1 MLQSIKNLSIRRK
14 LKLAFG
20 TIILFCTVA
29 ALLGALGIG
38 TVFTHSRTLYTDYGQ
53 AQGAVNRILAVFK
66 QNGLLTGS
74 LLLNRDP
81 QGQQQLLTALT
92 ANRTDLLDRLEAGD
106 TAGYFDHLD
115 PGDLL
120 ELESLL
126 DTYFAAQ
133 AEVVEMVEDGSADD
147 AVSRFTQE
155 LLVAGEAVNGMVQQI
170 IAAQELAGQEMLN
183 RLGATTSQ
191 VMILLGGFALFA
203 LIYSLVVTIRMSASI
218 GQSVQGLMDGM
229 ESLRSGV
236 LSTRIP
242 VRSLDDLGRISQ
254 KFNETCEA
262 LDTCVSHVNATM
274 EQVAAGRLVYDDTT
288 VFQGD
293 FLTMQQSI
301 VRMIEQENQ
310 LIRLVQ
316 STTEQVSSA
325 AGQVSAA
332 AQNLAQGATEQAS
345 SVEELS
351 AAVSDFSTRM
361 TAAVEDAA
369 ATSRKAGEAG
379 ELTEQTNEKMDQMLE
394 AMAQIYAASQE
405 MGRVVQSIENI
416 AFQTNLLALNAAVEA
431 ARAGSS
437 GKGFAVIADTV
448 RHLAIKSSEEAK
460 ETARLLQSTQSA
472 VDLGRELAAD
482 AAGLLRDTAG
492 AAEESAASTARVLSA
507 LTEQTA
513 ALEQIDSGLE
523 QISAVIQNNS
533 ASSQESA
540 AASQELHAQASELER
555 HVRVFSL
562 D

>member
-66 QNGLLTGS
+66 QNELITGS

-92 ANRTDLLDRLEAGD
+92 ANRADLLDRLEAGD
-106 TAGYFDHLD
+106 AAGYFDHLD

-126 DTYFAAQ
+126 ATYFAAQ
-133 AEVVEMVEDGSADD
+133 AQVVQMVEDGSADD

-155 LLVAGEAVNGMVQQI
+155 LLVAGEAVDGMVQQI
-170 IAAQELAGQEMLN
+170 IAAQDLAGQEMLS
-183 RLGATTSQ
+183 RLGATTAQ

-229 ESLRSGV
+229 ESLRAGV

-254 KFNETCEA
+254 KFNETCET

-351 AAVSDFSTRM
+351 AAMSDFSTRM
-361 TAAVEDAA
+361 SAAVEDAA

-379 ELTEQTNEKMDQMLE
+379 NLTEQTNEKMDQMLE

-492 AAEESAASTARVLSA
+492 AAEESAASTARVLAA

-540 AASQELHAQASELER
+540 AASEQLHAQSSELER

>member
-1 MLQSIKNLSIRRK
+1 M
-14 LKLAFG
+14 KLAFG

-53 AQGAVNRILAVFK
+53 AQGAANRILAVFK
-66 QNGLLTGS
+66 QNELLTGS

-106 TAGYFDHLD
+106 AAGYFDHLD

-274 EQVAAGRLVYDDTT
+274 EQVAVGRLVYDDTT

-460 ETARLLQSTQSA
+460 ETARLLQSTQNA

>member
-66 QNGLLTGS
+66 QNELLTGS

-81 QGQQQLLTALT
+81 QGQQQLLTALN
-92 ANRTDLLDRLEAGD
+92 ANRADLLDRLEAGD
-106 TAGYFDHLD
+106 AAGYFDHLD

-133 AEVVEMVEDGSADD
+133 AQVVQMVEDGSADD

-155 LLVAGEAVNGMVQQI
+155 LLVAGEAVDGMVQQI
-170 IAAQELAGQEMLN
+170 IAAQELAGQEMLS

-203 LIYSLVVTIRMSASI
+203 LAYSLIVTIRMSASI

-254 KFNETCEA
+254 KFNETCET

-274 EQVAAGRLVYDDTT
+274 EQVAAGRLVYDDAT

-301 VRMIEQENQ
+301 IRMIEQENQ

-332 AQNLAQGATEQAS
+332 SQNLAQGATEQAS

-351 AAVSDFSTRM
+351 AAVSEFSGRM
-361 TAAVEDAA
+361 AAAVEDAA
-369 ATSRKAGEAG
+369 ATSRKAEEAG
-379 ELTEQTNEKMDQMLE
+379 ELTEQTNGKMDRMLE

-460 ETARLLQSTQSA
+460 ETARLLQSTQNA

-540 AASQELHAQASELER
+540 AASEELHAQASELER

>member
-1 MLQSIKNLSIRRK
+1 M
-14 LKLAFG
+14 KLAFG

-66 QNGLLTGS
+66 QNELLTGS

-106 TAGYFDHLD
+106 AAGYFDHLD

-262 LDTCVSHVNATM
+262 LDTCVSRVNATM

>member
-53 AQGAVNRILAVFK
+53 AQGAVNQILAVFK
-66 QNGLLTGS
+66 QNELLTGS

-81 QGQQQLLTALT
+81 QGQQQLLTALN
-92 ANRTDLLDRLEAGD
+92 ANRADLLDRLEAGD
-106 TAGYFDHLD
+106 AAGYFDHLD

-133 AEVVEMVEDGSADD
+133 AQVVQMVEDGSADD
-147 AVSRFTQE
+147 GVSRFTQE
-155 LLVAGEAVNGMVQQI
+155 LLVAGEAVDGMVQQI
-170 IAAQELAGQEMLN
+170 IAAQELAGQEMLS
-183 RLGATTSQ
+183 RLGSTTSQ

-203 LIYSLVVTIRMSASI
+203 LVYSLIVTIRMSASI

-254 KFNETCEA
+254 KFNETCET

-274 EQVAAGRLVYDDTT
+274 EQV
-288 VFQGD
+288 
-293 FLTMQQSI
+293 
-301 VRMIEQENQ
+301 
-310 LIRLVQ
+310 
-316 STTEQVSSA
+316 SSA

-332 AQNLAQGATEQAS
+332 SQNLAQGATEQAS

-351 AAVSDFSTRM
+351 AAVSEFSARM
-361 TAAVEDAA
+361 AAAVEDAA

-379 ELTEQTNEKMDQMLE
+379 ELTEQTNEKMDRMLE
-394 AMAQIYAASQE
+394 AMA
-405 MGRVVQSIENI
+405 
-416 AFQTNLLALNAAVEA
+416 
-431 ARAGSS
+431 
-437 GKGFAVIADTV
+437 
-448 RHLAIKSSEEAK
+448 
-460 ETARLLQSTQSA
+460 
-472 VDLGRELAAD
+472 
-482 AAGLLRDTAG
+482 
-492 AAEESAASTARVLSA
+492 
-507 LTEQTA
+507 
-513 ALEQIDSGLE
+513 
-523 QISAVIQNNS
+523 
-533 ASSQESA
+533 
-540 AASQELHAQASELER
+540 
-555 HVRVFSL
+555 
-562 D
+562 

>member
-66 QNGLLTGS
+66 QNELITGS

-92 ANRTDLLDRLEAGD
+92 ANRADLLDRLEAGD
-106 TAGYFDHLD
+106 AAGYFDHLD

-133 AEVVEMVEDGSADD
+133 AQVVQMVEDGSADD

-155 LLVAGEAVNGMVQQI
+155 LLVAGEAVDGMVQQI
-170 IAAQELAGQEMLN
+170 IAAQELAGQEMLS
-183 RLGATTSQ
+183 RLGATTAQ

-229 ESLRSGV
+229 ESLRAGV

-254 KFNETCEA
+254 KFNETCET

-351 AAVSDFSTRM
+351 AAMSDFSTRM
-361 TAAVEDAA
+361 SAAVEDAA

-379 ELTEQTNEKMDQMLE
+379 NLTEQTNEKMDQMLE

-437 GKGFAVIADTV
+437 SKGFAVIADTV

-492 AAEESAASTARVLSA
+492 AAEESAASTARVLAA

-540 AASQELHAQASELER
+540 AASEQLHAQSSELER

>member
-53 AQGAVNRILAVFK
+53 AQGAVNQILAVFK
-66 QNGLLTGS
+66 QNELLTGS

-81 QGQQQLLTALT
+81 QGQQQLLTALN
-92 ANRTDLLDRLEAGD
+92 ANRADLLDRLEARD
-106 TAGYFDHLD
+106 AAGYFDHLD

-133 AEVVEMVEDGSADD
+133 AQVVQMVEDGSADD
-147 AVSRFTQE
+147 GVSRFTQE
-155 LLVAGEAVNGMVQQI
+155 LLVAGEAVDGMVQQI
-170 IAAQELAGQEMLN
+170 IAAQELAGQEMLS

-203 LIYSLVVTIRMSASI
+203 LAYSLIVTIRMSASI

-254 KFNETCEA
+254 KFNETCET
-262 LDTCVSHVNATM
+262 LDTCVSHVNA
-274 EQVAAGRLVYDDTT
+274 
-288 VFQGD
+288 
-293 FLTMQQSI
+293 
-301 VRMIEQENQ
+301 
-310 LIRLVQ
+310 
-316 STTEQVSSA
+316 TTEQVSSA

-332 AQNLAQGATEQAS
+332 SQNLAQGATEQAS

-351 AAVSDFSTRM
+351 AAVSEFSARM
-361 TAAVEDAA
+361 AAAVEDA

-379 ELTEQTNEKMDQMLE
+379 ELTEQTNEKMDRMLE

-460 ETARLLQSTQSA
+460 ETARLLQSTQNA
-472 VDLGRELAAD
+472 VDPGRELAAD

-492 AAEESAASTARVLSA
+492 VAEESAASTTRVLSA

-540 AASQELHAQASELER
+540 AASEELHAQASELER

>member
-66 QNGLLTGS
+66 QNELITGS

-92 ANRTDLLDRLEAGD
+92 ANRADLLDRLEAGD
-106 TAGYFDHLD
+106 AAGYFDHLD

-126 DTYFAAQ
+126 ATYFAAQ
-133 AEVVEMVEDGSADD
+133 AQVVQMVEDGSADD

-155 LLVAGEAVNGMVQQI
+155 LLVAGEAVDGMVQQI
-170 IAAQELAGQEMLN
+170 IAAQELAGQEMLS
-183 RLGATTSQ
+183 RLGATTAQ

-229 ESLRSGV
+229 ESLRAGV

-254 KFNETCEA
+254 KFNETCET

-351 AAVSDFSTRM
+351 AAMSDFSTRM
-361 TAAVEDAA
+361 SAAVEDAA

-379 ELTEQTNEKMDQMLE
+379 NLTEQTNEKMDQMLE

-416 AFQTNLLALNAAVEA
+416 ALQTNLLALNAAVEA

-482 AAGLLRDTAG
+482 AAGQLRDTAG

-540 AASQELHAQASELER
+540 AASEQLHAQSSELER

>member
-1 MLQSIKNLSIRRK
+1 
-14 LKLAFG
+14 
-20 TIILFCTVA
+20 
-29 ALLGALGIG
+29 
-38 TVFTHSRTLYTDYGQ
+38 
-53 AQGAVNRILAVFK
+53 
-66 QNGLLTGS
+66 
-74 LLLNRDP
+74 
-81 QGQQQLLTALT
+81 
-92 ANRTDLLDRLEAGD
+92 
-106 TAGYFDHLD
+106 
-115 PGDLL
+115 
-120 ELESLL
+120 
-126 DTYFAAQ
+126 
-133 AEVVEMVEDGSADD
+133 MVEDSSADD

-155 LLVAGEAVNGMVQQI
+155 LLVAGEAVDGMVQQI

>member
-66 QNGLLTGS
+66 QNELLTGS

-92 ANRTDLLDRLEAGD
+92 ANRADLLDRLEAGD
-106 TAGYFDHLD
+106 AAGYFDHLD

-133 AEVVEMVEDGSADD
+133 AQVVQMVEDGSADD

-155 LLVAGEAVNGMVQQI
+155 LLVAGEAVDGMVQQI
-170 IAAQELAGQEMLN
+170 IAAQELAGQEMLS
-183 RLGATTSQ
+183 RLGTTTAQ

-218 GQSVQGLMDGM
+218 GQSVQGLMDG
-229 ESLRSGV
+229 
-236 LSTRIP
+236 
-242 VRSLDDLGRISQ
+242 
-254 KFNETCEA
+254 
-262 LDTCVSHVNATM
+262 
-274 EQVAAGRLVYDDTT
+274 
-288 VFQGD
+288 
-293 FLTMQQSI
+293 
-301 VRMIEQENQ
+301 
-310 LIRLVQ
+310 
-316 STTEQVSSA
+316 
-325 AGQVSAA
+325 
-332 AQNLAQGATEQAS
+332 
-345 SVEELS
+345 
-351 AAVSDFSTRM
+351 
-361 TAAVEDAA
+361 
-369 ATSRKAGEAG
+369 
-379 ELTEQTNEKMDQMLE
+379 
-394 AMAQIYAASQE
+394 MAQIYAASQE

-482 AAGLLRDTAG
+482 AADLLRDTAG

-540 AASQELHAQASELER
+540 AASEQLHAQSSELER

>member
-1 MLQSIKNLSIRRK
+1 M
-14 LKLAFG
+14 KLAFG

-66 QNGLLTGS
+66 QNELLTGS

-92 ANRTDLLDRLEAGD
+92 ANRTDLLDRLETGD
-106 TAGYFDHLD
+106 AAGYFDHLD

-155 LLVAGEAVNGMVQQI
+155 LLVAGEAVDGMVQQI

-301 VRMIEQENQ
+301 VRMIEQKNQ

-369 ATSRKAGEAG
+369 ATSRKGGEAG

>member
-66 QNGLLTGS
+66 QNELLTGS

-92 ANRTDLLDRLEAGD
+92 ANRTDLLDRLETGD
-106 TAGYFDHLD
+106 AAGYFDHLD

-133 AEVVEMVEDGSADD
+133 AEVVEIVEDGSADD

-155 LLVAGEAVNGMVQQI
+155 LLVAGEAVDGMVQQI
-170 IAAQELAGQEMLN
+170 IAAQELAGQEMLS

-203 LIYSLVVTIRMSASI
+203 LAYSLIVTIRMSASI

>member
-66 QNGLLTGS
+66 QNELLTGS

-92 ANRTDLLDRLEAGD
+92 ANRADLLDRLEAGD
-106 TAGYFDHLD
+106 AAGYFDHLD

-126 DTYFAAQ
+126 ATYFAAQ
-133 AEVVEMVEDGSADD
+133 AQVVQMVEDGSADD
-147 AVSRFTQE
+147 AVSRYTQD
-155 LLVAGEAVNGMVQQI
+155 LLVAGEAVDGMVQQI

-183 RLGATTSQ
+183 RLGATTAQ

-229 ESLRSGV
+229 ESLRAGV

-254 KFNETCEA
+254 KFNETCET

-351 AAVSDFSTRM
+351 AAV
-361 TAAVEDAA
+361 EDAA

-379 ELTEQTNEKMDQMLE
+379 NLTEQTNEKMDQMLE

-540 AASQELHAQASELER
+540 AASEQLHAQSSELER

>member
-1 MLQSIKNLSIRRK
+1 M
-14 LKLAFG
+14 KLAFG

-66 QNGLLTGS
+66 QNELLTGS

-106 TAGYFDHLD
+106 AAGYFDHLD

-133 AEVVEMVEDGSADD
+133 AEVVEMVEDGGADD

-155 LLVAGEAVNGMVQQI
+155 LLVAGEAVDGMVQQI

>member
-1 MLQSIKNLSIRRK
+1 M
-14 LKLAFG
+14 KLAFG

-66 QNGLLTGS
+66 QNELLTGS

-92 ANRTDLLDRLEAGD
+92 ANRTDLLDRLETGD
-106 TAGYFDHLD
+106 AAGYFDHLD

-155 LLVAGEAVNGMVQQI
+155 LLVAGEAVDGMVQQI

-218 GQSVQGLMDGM
+218 GRSVQGLMDGM

-369 ATSRKAGEAG
+369 ATSRKGGEAG

>member
-38 TVFTHSRTLYTDYGQ
+38 TVFTHNRTLYTDYGQ

-66 QNGLLTGS
+66 QNELLTGS

-92 ANRTDLLDRLEAGD
+92 ANRADLLDRLEAGD
-106 TAGYFDHLD
+106 AAGYFDHLD

-133 AEVVEMVEDGSADD
+133 AQVVQMVEDGSADD
-147 AVSRFTQE
+147 AVSRYTQE
-155 LLVAGEAVNGMVQQI
+155 LLVAGEAVDGMVQQI
-170 IAAQELAGQEMLN
+170 IAAQELAGQEMLS
-183 RLGATTSQ
+183 RLGATTAQ

-218 GQSVQGLMDGM
+218 GQSVQRLMDGM
-229 ESLRSGV
+229 ESLRAGV

-254 KFNETCEA
+254 KFNETCET

-351 AAVSDFSTRM
+351 AAMSDFSTRM
-361 TAAVEDAA
+361 SAAVEDAA

-379 ELTEQTNEKMDQMLE
+379 NLTEQTNEKMDQMLE

-448 RHLAIKSSEEAK
+448 RHLSIKSSEEAK

-472 VDLGRELAAD
+472 VDLGQELAAD

-540 AASQELHAQASELER
+540 AASEQLHAQSSELER

>member
-66 QNGLLTGS
+66 QNELLTGS

-92 ANRTDLLDRLEAGD
+92 ANRADLLDRLEAGD
-106 TAGYFDHLD
+106 AAGYFDHLD

-133 AEVVEMVEDGSADD
+133 AQVVQMVEDGSADD

-155 LLVAGEAVNGMVQQI
+155 LLVAGEAVDGMVQQI

-183 RLGATTSQ
+183 RLGATTAQ

-229 ESLRSGV
+229 ESLRAGV

-254 KFNETCEA
+254 KFNETCET

-351 AAVSDFSTRM
+351 AAV
-361 TAAVEDAA
+361 EDAA

-379 ELTEQTNEKMDQMLE
+379 NLTEQTNEKMDQMLE

-437 GKGFAVIADTV
+437 SKGFAVIADTV

-540 AASQELHAQASELER
+540 AASEQLHAQSSELER

>member
-1 MLQSIKNLSIRRK
+1 M
-14 LKLAFG
+14 KLAFG

-66 QNGLLTGS
+66 QNELLTGS

-106 TAGYFDHLD
+106 AAGYFDHLD

-133 AEVVEMVEDGSADD
+133 AEVVEMVEDSSADD

-155 LLVAGEAVNGMVQQI
+155 LLVAGEAVDGMVQQI

-332 AQNLAQGATEQAS
+332 AAQNLAQGATEQDS

>member
-66 QNGLLTGS
+66 QNELITGS

-92 ANRTDLLDRLEAGD
+92 ANHADLLDRLEAGD
-106 TAGYFDHLD
+106 AAGYFDHLD
-115 PGDLL
+115 PGALL

-133 AEVVEMVEDGSADD
+133 AQVVQMVEDGSADD

-155 LLVAGEAVNGMVQQI
+155 LLVAGEAVDGMVQQI
-170 IAAQELAGQEMLN
+170 IAAQELAGQEMLS
-183 RLGATTSQ
+183 RLGATTAQ

-229 ESLRSGV
+229 ESLRAGV

-254 KFNETCEA
+254 KFNETCET

-351 AAVSDFSTRM
+351 AAMSDFSTRM
-361 TAAVEDAA
+361 SAAVEDAA

-379 ELTEQTNEKMDQMLE
+379 NLTEQTNEKMDQMLE

-492 AAEESAASTARVLSA
+492 AAEESAASTARVLAA

-540 AASQELHAQASELER
+540 AASEQLHAQSSELER

>member
-66 QNGLLTGS
+66 QNELITGS

-92 ANRTDLLDRLEAGD
+92 ANRADLLDRLEAGD
-106 TAGYFDHLD
+106 AAGYFDHLD

-133 AEVVEMVEDGSADD
+133 AQVVQMVEDGSADD

-155 LLVAGEAVNGMVQQI
+155 LLVAGEAVDGMVQQI
-170 IAAQELAGQEMLN
+170 IAAQDLAGQEMLS
-183 RLGATTSQ
+183 RLGTTTAQ

-229 ESLRSGV
+229 ESLRAGV

-254 KFNETCEA
+254 KFNETCET

-351 AAVSDFSTRM
+351 AAMSDFSTRM
-361 TAAVEDAA
+361 SAAVEDAA

-379 ELTEQTNEKMDQMLE
+379 NLTEQTNEKMDQMLE

-437 GKGFAVIADTV
+437 SKGFAVIADTV

-540 AASQELHAQASELER
+540 AASEQLHAQSSELER

>member
-66 QNGLLTGS
+66 QNELITGS

-92 ANRTDLLDRLEAGD
+92 ANRADLLDRLEAGD
-106 TAGYFDHLD
+106 AAGYFDHLD

-133 AEVVEMVEDGSADD
+133 AQVVQMVEDGSADD

-155 LLVAGEAVNGMVQQI
+155 LLVAGEAVDGMVQQI
-170 IAAQELAGQEMLN
+170 IAAQELAGQEMLS
-183 RLGATTSQ
+183 RLGATTAQ

-229 ESLRSGV
+229 ESLRAGV

-254 KFNETCEA
+254 KFNETCET

-351 AAVSDFSTRM
+351 AAMSDFSTRM
-361 TAAVEDAA
+361 SAAVEDAA

-379 ELTEQTNEKMDQMLE
+379 NLTEQTNEKMDQMLE

-540 AASQELHAQASELER
+540 APSEQLHAQSSELER

>member
-66 QNGLLTGS
+66 QNELLTGS

-92 ANRTDLLDRLEAGD
+92 ANRADLLDRLEAGD
-106 TAGYFDHLD
+106 AAGYFDHLD

-133 AEVVEMVEDGSADD
+133 AQVVQMVEDGSADD

-155 LLVAGEAVNGMVQQI
+155 LLVAGEAVDGMVQQI
-170 IAAQELAGQEMLN
+170 IAAQELAGQEMLS

-203 LIYSLVVTIRMSASI
+203 LAYSLIVTIRMSASI

-254 KFNETCEA
+254 KFNETCET

-274 EQVAAGRLVYDDTT
+274 EQVAAGRLVYDDAT

-293 FLTMQQSI
+293 FLIMQQSI
-301 VRMIEQENQ
+301 IRMIEQENQ

-332 AQNLAQGATEQAS
+332 SQNLAQGATEQAS

-351 AAVSDFSTRM
+351 AAVSEFSARM
-361 TAAVEDAA
+361 AAAVEDAA

-379 ELTEQTNEKMDQMLE
+379 ELTEQTNEKMDRMLE

-460 ETARLLQSTQSA
+460 ETARLLQSTQNA

-540 AASQELHAQASELER
+540 AASEELHAQASELER

>member
-66 QNGLLTGS
+66 QNELLTGS

-81 QGQQQLLTALT
+81 QGQQQLLTALN
-92 ANRTDLLDRLEAGD
+92 ANRADLLDRLEAGD
-106 TAGYFDHLD
+106 AAGYFDHLD

-133 AEVVEMVEDGSADD
+133 AQVVQMVEDGSAND

-155 LLVAGEAVNGMVQQI
+155 LLVAGEAVDGMVQQI
-170 IAAQELAGQEMLN
+170 IAAQELAGQEMLS
-183 RLGATTSQ
+183 RLGSTTSQ

-203 LIYSLVVTIRMSASI
+203 LAYSLIVTIRMSASI

-254 KFNETCEA
+254 KFNETCET

-274 EQVAAGRLVYDDTT
+274 EQVAAGRLVYDDAT

-332 AQNLAQGATEQAS
+332 SQNLAQGATEQAS

-351 AAVSDFSTRM
+351 AAVSEFSARM
-361 TAAVEDAA
+361 AAAVEDAA

-379 ELTEQTNEKMDQMLE
+379 ELTEQTNEKMDRMLE

-460 ETARLLQSTQSA
+460 ETARLLQSTQNA
-472 VDLGRELAAD
+472 VDPGRELAAD

-492 AAEESAASTARVLSA
+492 VAEESAASTARVLSA

-540 AASQELHAQASELER
+540 AASEELHAQASELER

>member
-53 AQGAVNRILAVFK
+53 AQGAANRILAVFK
-66 QNGLLTGS
+66 QNELLTGS

-92 ANRTDLLDRLEAGD
+92 ANRTDLLDRLETGD
-106 TAGYFDHLD
+106 AAGYFDHLD

-133 AEVVEMVEDGSADD
+133 AEVVEIVEDGSADD

-460 ETARLLQSTQSA
+460 ETARLLQSTQNA

>member
-66 QNGLLTGS
+66 QNELLTGS

-92 ANRTDLLDRLEAGD
+92 ANHADLLDRLEAGD
-106 TAGYFDHLD
+106 AAGYFDHLD
-115 PGDLL
+115 PGALL

-133 AEVVEMVEDGSADD
+133 AQVVQMVEDGSADD

-155 LLVAGEAVNGMVQQI
+155 LLVAGEAVDGMVQQI
-170 IAAQELAGQEMLN
+170 IAAQELAGQEMLS
-183 RLGATTSQ
+183 RLGATTAQ

-229 ESLRSGV
+229 ESLRAGV

-254 KFNETCEA
+254 KFNETCET

-351 AAVSDFSTRM
+351 AAMSDFSTRM
-361 TAAVEDAA
+361 SAAVEDAA

-379 ELTEQTNEKMDQMLE
+379 NLTEQTNEKMDQMLE

-540 AASQELHAQASELER
+540 AASEQLHAQSSELER

>member
-66 QNGLLTGS
+66 QNELLTGS

-81 QGQQQLLTALT
+81 QGQQQLLTALN
-92 ANRTDLLDRLEAGD
+92 ANRADLLDRLEAGD
-106 TAGYFDHLD
+106 AAGYFDHLD

-133 AEVVEMVEDGSADD
+133 AQVVQMVEDGSAND

-155 LLVAGEAVNGMVQQI
+155 LLVAGEAVDGMVQQI
-170 IAAQELAGQEMLN
+170 IAAQELAGQEMLS

-203 LIYSLVVTIRMSASI
+203 LAYSLIVTIRMSASI

-254 KFNETCEA
+254 KFNETCET

-274 EQVAAGRLVYDDTT
+274 EQVAAGRLVYDDAT

-332 AQNLAQGATEQAS
+332 SQNLAQGATEQAS

-351 AAVSDFSTRM
+351 AAVSEFSARM
-361 TAAVEDAA
+361 AAAVEDAA

-379 ELTEQTNEKMDQMLE
+379 ELTEQTNEKMDRMLE

-460 ETARLLQSTQSA
+460 ETARLLQSTQNA
-472 VDLGRELAAD
+472 VDPGRELAAD

-492 AAEESAASTARVLSA
+492 VAEESAASTARVLSA

-540 AASQELHAQASELER
+540 AASEELHAQASELER

>member
-1 MLQSIKNLSIRRK
+1 M
-14 LKLAFG
+14 KLAFG

-66 QNGLLTGS
+66 QNELLTGS

-106 TAGYFDHLD
+106 AAGYFDHLD

-274 EQVAAGRLVYDDTT
+274 EQVAVGRLVYDDTT

>member
-1 MLQSIKNLSIRRK
+1 M
-14 LKLAFG
+14 KLAFG

-66 QNGLLTGS
+66 QNELLTGS

-92 ANRTDLLDRLEAGD
+92 ANRTDLLDRLETGD
-106 TAGYFDHLD
+106 AAGYFDHLD

-133 AEVVEMVEDGSADD
+133 AEVVEMVEDGGADD

-155 LLVAGEAVNGMVQQI
+155 LLVAGEAVDGMVQQI

-274 EQVAAGRLVYDDTT
+274 EQVAVGRLVYDDTT

-460 ETARLLQSTQSA
+460 ETARLLQSTQNA

>member
-20 TIILFCTVA
+20 TIILFCTLA

-66 QNGLLTGS
+66 QNELLTGS

-92 ANRTDLLDRLEAGD
+92 ANRTDLLDRLETGD

-155 LLVAGEAVNGMVQQI
+155 LLVAGEAVDGMVQQI

-236 LSTRIP
+236 LSTRFP
-242 VRSLDDLGRISQ
+242 
-254 KFNETCEA
+254 C
-262 LDTCVSHVNATM
+262 
-274 EQVAAGRLVYDDTT
+274 AAWT
-288 VFQGD
+288 
-293 FLTMQQSI
+293 I
-301 VRMIEQENQ
+301 W
-310 LIRLVQ
+310 
-316 STTEQVSSA
+316 A
-325 AGQVSAA
+325 AFPK
-332 AQNLAQGATEQAS
+332 N
-345 SVEELS
+345 
-351 AAVSDFSTRM
+351 STRPVKRWTPVYPM
-361 TAAVEDAA
+361 
-369 ATSRKAGEAG
+369 
-379 ELTEQTNEKMDQMLE
+379 
-394 AMAQIYAASQE
+394 
-405 MGRVVQSIENI
+405 
-416 AFQTNLLALNAAVEA
+416 
-431 ARAGSS
+431 
-437 GKGFAVIADTV
+437 
-448 RHLAIKSSEEAK
+448 
-460 ETARLLQSTQSA
+460 
-472 VDLGRELAAD
+472 
-482 AAGLLRDTAG
+482 
-492 AAEESAASTARVLSA
+492 
-507 LTEQTA
+507 
-513 ALEQIDSGLE
+513 
-523 QISAVIQNNS
+523 
-533 ASSQESA
+533 
-540 AASQELHAQASELER
+540 
-555 HVRVFSL
+555 
-562 D
+562 

>member
-66 QNGLLTGS
+66 QNELLTGS

-92 ANRTDLLDRLEAGD
+92 ANRADLLDRLEARD
-106 TAGYFDHLD
+106 AAGYFDHLD

-126 DTYFAAQ
+126 DTYFSAQ
-133 AEVVEMVEDGSADD
+133 AQVVQMVEDDSADD
-147 AVSRFTQE
+147 AVSRYTQD
-155 LLVAGEAVNGMVQQI
+155 LLVAGEAVDGMVQQI
-170 IAAQELAGQEMLN
+170 IAAQELAGQEMLS
-183 RLGATTSQ
+183 RLGTTTAQ

-229 ESLRSGV
+229 ESLRAGV

-254 KFNETCEA
+254 KFNETCET

-351 AAVSDFSTRM
+351 AAMSDFSTRM
-361 TAAVEDAA
+361 SAAVEDAA

-379 ELTEQTNEKMDQMLE
+379 NLTEQTNEKMDQMLE

-416 AFQTNLLALNAAVEA
+416 AFQINLLALNAAVEA

-492 AAEESAASTARVLSA
+492 AAEESAASTARVLAA

-540 AASQELHAQASELER
+540 AASEQLHAQSSELER

>member
-66 QNGLLTGS
+66 QNELITGS

-92 ANRTDLLDRLEAGD
+92 ANHADLLDRLEAGD
-106 TAGYFDHLD
+106 AAGYFDHLD

-126 DTYFAAQ
+126 DTYFSAQ
-133 AEVVEMVEDGSADD
+133 AQVVQMVEDDSADD
-147 AVSRFTQE
+147 AVSRYTQD
-155 LLVAGEAVNGMVQQI
+155 LLVAGEAVDGMVQQI
-170 IAAQELAGQEMLN
+170 IAAQELAGQEMLS
-183 RLGATTSQ
+183 RLGTTTAQ

-229 ESLRSGV
+229 ESLRAGV

-254 KFNETCEA
+254 KFNETCET

-351 AAVSDFSTRM
+351 AAMSDFSTRM
-361 TAAVEDAA
+361 SAAVEDAA

-379 ELTEQTNEKMDQMLE
+379 NLTEQTNEKMDQMLE

-540 AASQELHAQASELER
+540 AASEQLHAQSSELER

>member
-1 MLQSIKNLSIRRK
+1 M
-14 LKLAFG
+14 KLAFG

-53 AQGAVNRILAVFK
+53 AQGAANRILAVFK
-66 QNGLLTGS
+66 QNELLTGS

-92 ANRTDLLDRLEAGD
+92 ANRTDLLGRLETGD
-106 TAGYFDHLD
+106 AAGYFDHLD

-155 LLVAGEAVNGMVQQI
+155 LLVAGEAVDGMVQQI

-492 AAEESAASTARVLSA
+492 AAEESAASTALVLSA

-540 AASQELHAQASELER
+540 AASQELHAQASGLER

>member
-66 QNGLLTGS
+66 QNELLTGS

-106 TAGYFDHLD
+106 AAGYFDHLD

-155 LLVAGEAVNGMVQQI
+155 LLVAGEAVDGIVQQI

-301 VRMIEQENQ
+301 IRMIEQENQ

-460 ETARLLQSTQSA
+460 ETARLLQSTQNA

>member
-66 QNGLLTGS
+66 QNELITGS

-92 ANRTDLLDRLEAGD
+92 ANRADLLDRLEAGD
-106 TAGYFDHLD
+106 AAGYFDHLD

-133 AEVVEMVEDGSADD
+133 AQVVQMVEDGSADD

-155 LLVAGEAVNGMVQQI
+155 LLVAGEAVDGMVQQI
-170 IAAQELAGQEMLN
+170 IAAQELAGQEMLS
-183 RLGATTSQ
+183 RLGATTAQ

-229 ESLRSGV
+229 ESLRAGV

-254 KFNETCEA
+254 KFNETCET

-351 AAVSDFSTRM
+351 AAMSDFSTRM
-361 TAAVEDAA
+361 SAAVEDAA

-379 ELTEQTNEKMDQMLE
+379 NLTEQTNEKMDQMLE

-482 AAGLLRDTAG
+482 AAGLLRDTAS
-492 AAEESAASTARVLSA
+492 AAEESAASTARVLAA

-540 AASQELHAQASELER
+540 AASEQLHAQSSELER

>member
-66 QNGLLTGS
+66 QNELLTGS

-81 QGQQQLLTALT
+81 QGQQQLLTALNT
-92 ANRTDLLDRLEAGD
+92 NRADLLDRLEAGD
-106 TAGYFDHLD
+106 AAGYFDHLD

-133 AEVVEMVEDGSADD
+133 AQVVQMVEDGSAND

-155 LLVAGEAVNGMVQQI
+155 LLVAGEAVDGMVQQI

-203 LIYSLVVTIRMSASI
+203 LAYSLIVTIRMSASI

-254 KFNETCEA
+254 KFNETCET

-274 EQVAAGRLVYDDTT
+274 EQVAAGRLVYDDAT

-301 VRMIEQENQ
+301 IRMIEQENQ

-332 AQNLAQGATEQAS
+332 SQNLAQGATEQAS

-351 AAVSDFSTRM
+351 AAVSEFSARM
-361 TAAVEDAA
+361 AAAVEDAA

-379 ELTEQTNEKMDQMLE
+379 ELTEQTNEKMDRMLE

-460 ETARLLQSTQSA
+460 ETARLLQSTQNA

-492 AAEESAASTARVLSA
+492 VAEESAASTARVLSA

-540 AASQELHAQASELER
+540 AASEELHAQASELER

>member
-1 MLQSIKNLSIRRK
+1 M
-14 LKLAFG
+14 KLAFG

-66 QNGLLTGS
+66 QNELLTGS

-106 TAGYFDHLD
+106 AAGYFDHLD

-274 EQVAAGRLVYDDTT
+274 EQVAVGRLVYDDTT

-460 ETARLLQSTQSA
+460 ETARLLQSTQNA

>member
-66 QNGLLTGS
+66 QNELLTGS

-81 QGQQQLLTALT
+81 QGQQQLLTALS

-106 TAGYFDHLD
+106 AAGYFDHLD

-126 DTYFAAQ
+126 DAYFAAQ
-133 AEVVEMVEDGSADD
+133 AQVVQMVEDGSADD
-147 AVSRFTQE
+147 GVSRFTQE
-155 LLVAGEAVNGMVQQI
+155 LLVAGEAVDGMVQQI
-170 IAAQELAGQEMLN
+170 IAAQELAGQEMLS

-203 LIYSLVVTIRMSASI
+203 LAYSLIVTIRMSASI

-254 KFNETCEA
+254 KFNETCET

-274 EQVAAGRLVYDDTT
+274 EQVAAGRLVYDDAT

-332 AQNLAQGATEQAS
+332 SQNLAQGATEQAS

-351 AAVSDFSTRM
+351 AAVSEFSARM
-361 TAAVEDAA
+361 AAAVEDAA

-379 ELTEQTNEKMDQMLE
+379 ELTEQTNEKMDRMLE

-460 ETARLLQSTQSA
+460 ETARLLQSTQNA

-533 ASSQESA
+533 ASAQESA
-540 AASQELHAQASELER
+540 AASEELHAQASELER